1 MEDKDK
7 KEKHPMDIMGKTD
20 MKSQIEFM
28 ESMNSYFIS
37 PIGVTIIASLKEL
50 LAIKQIRNSN

>member
-37 PIGVTIIASLKEL
+37 PIGVAIIASLKEL